1 MSVSE
6 PVVEEVA
13 VCEPEMEAATNKT
26 DGKISS
32 LLQQG
37 LETYSSAKNA
47 VLENKR
53 LGETVNVAPAVT
65 FFEETVVKAAELS
78 PVKLDRSTVETLD
91 SNVDSAIKYG
101 EETKEAVKAKV
112 NSTKEIVVDTVY
124 STKDAVVERVN
135 CTKDTVVETVTST
148 KDTVVGKVN
157 TTKET
162 VVDTVNSTK
171 EALASQVACTKET
184 VVGKVTS
191 TKEAAVDTANQLLDV
206 SESYV
211 DHYLEELKEEEEE
224 AKPVSSD
231 LEQERKET
239 KAVGIRIFELSKTVS
254 KRMQKRAFA
263 GMDSLKLR
271 TEQVVHLD
279 LMQYSEMLDS
289 AKGDVL
295 ETYNTKIMLPARE
308 KTIQAKKAAVEAKDV
323 FVTKASDAKE
333 LIVDS
338 ADEVLV
344 KVAAVRVPF
353 TENDVMFYWTI
364 AAEEADSRIIKPF
377 GGLVES
383 LQKEFAAEVDL
394 LQSQEKDVAN
404 AKELTLEAGLKALVA
419 VLRRRTSVIFE
430 SMRRSESTVPESVVS
445 DAKEDEVPVA
455 PVLEKGG
462 LELESAILTA
472 NSIVADQPEPE
483 ME

>member
-1 MSVSE
+1 MG
-6 PVVEEVA
+6 
-13 VCEPEMEAATNKT
+13 

-91 SNVDSAIKYG
+91 SNVDSALKYG

-135 CTKDTVVETVTST
+135 CTKDTVIETVTS
-148 KDTVVGKVN
+148 
-157 TTKET
+157 
-162 VVDTVNSTK
+162 
-171 EALASQVACTKET
+171 TKET
-184 VVGKVTS
+184 VVGKVTT
-191 TKEAAVDTANQLLDV
+191 TKEAAADTANQLLDV

-211 DHYLEELKEEEEE
+211 EHYLEELKEEEEE
-224 AKPVSSD
+224 AKPVSSG
-231 LEQERKET
+231 LEQGRKEP
-239 KAVGIRIFELSKTVS
+239 KAVGTRIFELSKTVS

-295 ETYNTKIMLPARE
+295 ETYNTKIVLPARE

-323 FVTKASDAKE
+323 CVAKASDAKE
-333 LIVDS
+333 LIVIS

-394 LQSQEKDVAN
+394 LQSQEEDDAN
-404 AKELTLEAGLKALVA
+404 SKELTLEAGLKALVA
-419 VLRRRTSVIFE
+419 VLRRRTSIIFE
-430 SMRRSESTVPESVVS
+430 SMRRSESTEPESVVS

-455 PVLEKGG
+455 PVSRRE
-462 LELESAILTA
+462 A
-472 NSIVADQPEPE
+472 
-483 ME
+483 